1 MSCCGGNRSRVAST
15 QSPSPAPRT
24 DHAHTGASVAI
35 FRYEGRTALTVWG
48 RETGRKYWFSSP
60 GAEIAVD
67 LRDRASMRQVPNVKE
82 VRLA

>member
-1 MSCCGGNRSRVAST
+1 MSCCGGNRSRVTGT
-15 QSPSPAPRT
+15 QTSPAPQ
-24 DHAHTGASVAI
+24 ASSSAPLGATVAI

-60 GAEIAVD
+60 GAEIAID